1 MGSPAKNVC
10 FPRYWQ
16 SFYDGK
22 VTGGVFRQKTGKKPA
37 KNRHYRESNG
47 MQKCRLLAKIEKKDQ
62 KCRFWPRKAD
72 VFGRGGHFL
81 FYALVISAAL
91 PAQKS
96 KNYES
101 GAESDAGGMW

>member
-47 MQKCRLLAKIEKKDQ
+47 MQKCRLLAKIEKKT
-62 KCRFWPRKAD
+62 KSAG
-72 VFGRGGHFL
+72 FGRGKQTFL
-81 FYALVISAAL
+81 AGEAIFYSML
-91 PAQKS
+91 
-96 KNYES
+96 
-101 GAESDAGGMW
+101 